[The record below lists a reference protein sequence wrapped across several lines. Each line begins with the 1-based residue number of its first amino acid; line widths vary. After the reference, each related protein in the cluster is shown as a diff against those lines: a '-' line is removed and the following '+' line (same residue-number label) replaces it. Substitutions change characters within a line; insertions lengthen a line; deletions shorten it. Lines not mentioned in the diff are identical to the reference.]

1 MPGQRLFSQLLFDR
15 VVWHYG
21 VRVNNVKVQNVEVGS
36 TDMQHRWII
45 AVLSATTFCSFLRE
59 FSPLEVCAG

>member
-21 VRVNNVKVQNVEVGS
+21 VRVNNVKVQNVEVDS

-45 AVLSATTFCSFLRE
+45 ARHARIHPRE
-59 FSPLEVCAG
+59 IPWTSTRL